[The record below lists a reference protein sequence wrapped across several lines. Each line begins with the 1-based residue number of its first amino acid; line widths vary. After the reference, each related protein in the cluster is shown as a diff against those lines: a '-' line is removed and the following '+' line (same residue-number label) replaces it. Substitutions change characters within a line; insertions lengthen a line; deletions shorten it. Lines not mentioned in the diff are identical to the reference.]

1 MTAGVWIGIIGA
13 IVGIVVAI
21 SSVVSVGGS
30 SGIYIAIGIACIGGG
45 MFFLFYKLLF
55 APMIL
60 AARLKKTGIPG
71 KALIKD
77 VQDTGVTVNNSPQV
91 KLTLEVKNTYGQVYT
106 VTVRTLISR
115 LQPQLF
121 QPGMTVPVLID
132 PNDEKKLI
140 IDYSS
145 GTEATKTRTSPSFST
160 PNVEAMKEEMMK
172 GQVEGDSIRLTGTP
186 ARAIVKKYTWLG
198 IYVNGN
204 NPWTELEI
212 EVLPTDGPSFE
223 VKVKG
228 AISEQSVPKYQ
239 PGEEIYVKYD
249 SSDHSRVALDHS

>member
-1 MTAGVWIGIIGA
+1 MNAGIWIGIIGG
-13 IVGIVVAI
+13 IVGLLVAI
-21 SSVVSVGGS
+21 GSVVSVGGS

-106 VTVRTLISR
+106 ATVRTLISR

-140 IDYSS
+140 IDYSG
-145 GTEATKTRTSPSFST
+145 GTETTKTRTSPSFCKVGFCESALCAFSHKRQYIRNFYSILANIHKCQNAFAIT
-160 PNVEAMKEEMMK
+160 VLLHKM
-172 GQVEGDSIRLTGTP
+172 EGLDNLCQKLQTNKCLMRLFLFAALFLQSIVAALYRFVCYSICL
-186 ARAIVKKYTWLG
+186 
-198 IYVNGN
+198 
-204 NPWTELEI
+204 
-212 EVLPTDGPSFE
+212 
-223 VKVKG
+223 VKV
-228 AISEQSVPKYQ
+228 VF
-239 PGEEIYVKYD
+239 
-249 SSDHSRVALDHS
+249 